1 MTSPFAPASWI
12 EPMGRH
18 LILVTT
24 GAPLASRIVD
34 VVADVQRVGW
44 SATVVATPSALAWL
58 DEDAGY
64 AVHVGFRRPDQPKRV
79 PEPDAVVVC
88 PATFNTINKVAQGIS
103 DNYATGVICEA
114 VGQGLP
120 VVVFP
125 MINDRLW
132 RHPALATSL
141 DVLAH
146 AGVAVRSIF
155 DGTPDVRPVVSGT
168 GDAAVAAFRPEWV
181 TAAIT

>member
-1 MTSPFAPASWI
+1 
-12 EPMGRH
+12 MGGH
-18 LILVTT
+18 LILVAS
-24 GAPLASRIVD
+24 GAPLASRVVD
-34 VVADVQRVGW
+34 IVADVRRLGW
-44 SATVVATPSALAWL
+44 SATVVATQSALPWI
-58 DEDAGY
+58 DEDTGY

-88 PATFNTINKVAQGIS
+88 PATFNTINKIAYGIS

-114 VGQGLP
+114 IGRGLP
-120 VVVFP
+120 VAVFP
-125 MINDRLW
+125 MISDRLW
-132 RHPALATSL
+132 RHPARAASFE
-141 DVLAH
+141 VLSR

-168 GDAAVAAFRPEWV
+168 GDAVVAAFRPEWV